1 MSPGEPERALA
12 DTNIV
17 VYAHDSTD
25 PARQERAR
33 QLLQDLS
40 DAGRLTFSAQVFNEF
55 CSRMLRPN
63 RPPAL
68 APEQVRDIVR
78 DLRTTGEVYPVTGDT
93 TPRALDAVITYGMS
107 FWDALLWATARENGI
122 TLIYTED
129 LPGMPEI
136 EGVRYVNPF
145 EDDGAGD

>member
-1 MSPGEPERALA
+1 MRQAEMERALV

-17 VYAHDSTD
+17 IYAHDPTD
-25 PARQERAR
+25 SAKHETAR
-33 QLLQDLS
+33 QLLQNLS
-40 DAGRLTFSAQVFNEF
+40 DAGRLTYSAQVFNEF
-55 CSRMLRPN
+55 CSRMMRPG

-68 APEQVRDIVR
+68 TPEQVRDIVR
-78 DLRTTGEVYPVTGDT
+78 DLRTTGEVFPITDT
-93 TPRALDAVITYGMS
+93 TTTFALDAVIAYSMS
-107 FWDALLWATARENGI
+107 FWDALLWAAAREYGV

-145 EDDGAGD
+145 DNEDINA